1 LIGGFLALIYENK
14 REEVMNPNKDDATQK
29 MKTLSECVNG
39 AIEKG
44 YVENFKVTSKVL
56 ITQDEDALY
65 KPEHITIANY
75 YRFEGYSDPQDNSVL
90 YLLETHDG
98 KKGTLIDA
106 YGPEADSKI
115 SDFIRQ
121 VEDIQKKDK
130 EN

>member
-1 LIGGFLALIYENK
+1 
-14 REEVMNPNKDDATQK
+14 
-29 MKTLSECVNG
+29 
-39 AIEKG
+39 
-44 YVENFKVTSKVL
+44 
-56 ITQDEDALY
+56 
-65 KPEHITIANY
+65 
-75 YRFEGYSDPQDNSVL
+75 
-90 YLLETHDG
+90 LETHDG